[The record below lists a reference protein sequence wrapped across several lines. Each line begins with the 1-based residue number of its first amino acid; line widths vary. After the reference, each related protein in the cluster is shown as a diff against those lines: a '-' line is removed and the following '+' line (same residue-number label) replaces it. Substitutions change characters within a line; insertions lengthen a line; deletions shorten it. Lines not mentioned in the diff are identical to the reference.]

1 MGRFHRPFGNFIGHN
16 LENQNG
22 RRSILILKEFKII
35 IWSYMYMILPYFA
48 GLCLGM
54 CLGQANKQAYRS
66 YYYSHTEKIRQ
77 LENKLTKYE
86 RLFGKID

>member
-1 MGRFHRPFGNFIGHN
+1 
-16 LENQNG
+16 
-22 RRSILILKEFKII
+22 
-35 IWSYMYMILPYFA
+35 MILPYFA

-54 CLGQANKQAYRS
+54 CLGQANGRAYRW

-77 LENKLTKYE
+77 LENKITEYE

>member
-1 MGRFHRPFGNFIGHN
+1 
-16 LENQNG
+16 
-22 RRSILILKEFKII
+22 
-35 IWSYMYMILPYFA
+35 MILPYFA

-54 CLGQANKQAYRS
+54 CLGRAGERADKQPYRS

-77 LENKLTKYE
+77 LENKINKYE

>member
-1 MGRFHRPFGNFIGHN
+1 
-16 LENQNG
+16 
-22 RRSILILKEFKII
+22 
-35 IWSYMYMILPYFA
+35 MILPYFA

-77 LENKLTKYE
+77 LENKIKEYE
-86 RLFGKID
+86 RSFGKID

>member
-1 MGRFHRPFGNFIGHN
+1 
-16 LENQNG
+16 
-22 RRSILILKEFKII
+22 
-35 IWSYMYMILPYFA
+35 MILPYFA

-54 CLGQANKQAYRS
+54 CLGQANKQAYKS
-66 YYYSHTEKIRQ
+66 YYYSHTEKIRH

>member
-1 MGRFHRPFGNFIGHN
+1 
-16 LENQNG
+16 
-22 RRSILILKEFKII
+22 
-35 IWSYMYMILPYFA
+35 MILPYFA

-54 CLGQANKQAYRS
+54 CLGRAGEQADKMPYRS